1 VWCFALAKNVFASAA
16 NFYDDVVLIELVES
30 QPSVV
35 PSTPVKP
42 PPSAPEPAISPVPA
56 PAPMQ
61 PTTKVELATSMPEG
75 LARALQLV
83 PDLRHEAQSLSMI
96 VPKLKQVGLI
106 DKTPGAGA
114 KWFRQWPEWIVL
126 TPPKQPNQVA
136 ITPKARKLV
145 QTPAGAAKAAPPSS
159 PKPQGQAPAKMPQ
172 TPDLPHLRVL
182 SEPLAKRTMAQPLPP
197 HLHALRHVLHE
208 VRYLKVTPLQV
219 LQTAPELVSGAR
231 FTLGSVGARLRAR
244 GLIDPAHS
252 ALRVL
257 RHMERSFEVQTE
269 NPQWVRYRG

>member
-1 VWCFALAKNVFASAA
+1 
-16 NFYDDVVLIELVES
+16 
-30 QPSVV
+30 
-35 PSTPVKP
+35 
-42 PPSAPEPAISPVPA
+42 
-56 PAPMQ
+56 
-61 PTTKVELATSMPEG
+61 
-75 LARALQLV
+75 
-83 PDLRHEAQSLSMI
+83 
-96 VPKLKQVGLI
+96 
-106 DKTPGAGA
+106 
-114 KWFRQWPEWIVL
+114 
-126 TPPKQPNQVA
+126 
-136 ITPKARKLV
+136 
-145 QTPAGAAKAAPPSS
+145 
-159 PKPQGQAPAKMPQ
+159 MPQ